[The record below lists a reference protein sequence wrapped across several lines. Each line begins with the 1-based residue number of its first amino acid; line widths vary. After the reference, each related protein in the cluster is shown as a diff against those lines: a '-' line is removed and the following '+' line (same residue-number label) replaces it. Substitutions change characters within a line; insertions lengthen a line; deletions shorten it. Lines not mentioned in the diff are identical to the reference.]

1 MLTEDDRLEFHTF
14 IKKFIKQIDNTR
26 DIHIF
31 VFYFGLINGYCY
43 DIYTLAEYAHLT
55 SNDISV
61 IINNEVLKF
70 NSIIHTP
77 NYAWIPDSI
86 SLIPKLLSR
95 FPSDQDYLSYNFYK
109 YLYDITYIPIDVIY
123 PFMVKLL
130 SQRIPPDDVI
140 QHNLSSFICPY
151 IKVTHFTPFQKTLSH
166 LSDFMY
172 NSLYIY
178 DKLYLYA
185 THPYFKDFH
194 KVKAATEAAKH
205 PPCSSFAIDFK
216 PLITWPTTSR
226 LPYIAPCISSYR
238 PLRNVNSKIYSP
250 KKKTFESSR
259 GEFYSNKLRRKV
271 YYDSALEFKLYQ
283 TLENDPTVT
292 MYCEQPFSIP
302 YIYNSKSLHYIPDV
316 FIEFKDKSYAVVELK
331 SLDVM
336 VTTQTLCK
344 FNALKQFCINR
355 NYGYLMFDGKHTLS
369 YLKSRPLPAPFVT
382 YMLSR
387 LRKRPLYRYDYKQ
400 ISNIFDSSHTDLLSL
415 IIQHNLSYNDSPF
428 ILSLN

>member
-14 IKKFIKQIDNTR
+14 IKKFIKQIDSIR

-43 DIYTLAEYAHLT
+43 DVYTLAEYAHLT
-55 SNDISV
+55 TNDISA
-61 IINNEVLKF
+61 IINDETLKF
-70 NSIIHTP
+70 NSIIHKP
-77 NYAWIPDSI
+77 NYTWICDSI
-86 SLIPKLLSR
+86 SFIPKLLSI

-130 SQRIPPDDVI
+130 SQQIPPDDII

-151 IKVTHFTPFQKTLSH
+151 IKVTHFTPFQKTLSR

-185 THPYFKDFH
+185 THPYFKDFP
-194 KVKAATEAAKH
+194 KVKTAIAAAKH
-205 PPCSSFAIDFK
+205 PSYSSFTIDFK
-216 PLITWPTTSR
+216 PLITWPTTSH
-226 LPYIAPCISSYR
+226 LPHIVPSISSCR
-238 PLRNVNSKIYSP
+238 PLRNVNSKIYSS
-250 KKKTFESSR
+250 KKQAIESSR
-259 GEFYSNKLRRKV
+259 GEFYSNKLCRKV
-271 YYDSALEFKLYQ
+271 YYDSTLEFKLYQ

-292 MYCEQPFSIP
+292 IYCEQPFSIP
-302 YIYNSKSLHYIPDV
+302 YIYNSKLLQYIPDV
-316 FIEFKDKSYAVVELK
+316 FIEFKDKSYAVIELK
-331 SLDVM
+331 CLDFM
-336 VTTQTLCK
+336 VTAQTLCK

-369 YLKSRPLPAPFVT
+369 YLKNRPLPAPFVT
-382 YMLSR
+382 YILSR
-387 LRKRPLYRYDYKQ
+387 LRKRPLYLNDYKQ
-400 ISNIFDSSHTDLLSL
+400 ISNIFDSSRTDLLSL
-415 IIQHNLSYNDSPF
+415 IIQYNLFYNDSPF